1 MYHCHYLH
9 LCDADAVCFG
19 QGIKF
24 NQSKHRLSH
33 PSIAVARCRLVVPLP
48 AWEWFGPSWLTLGP
62 SHLPLCISTPPRWAS
77 WEINM
82 MMKKITHFTNIK
94 QKVSFTSLL
103 LPVCRINE
111 ADITHQ
117 DGSFSGNVGPAVIW
131 SFPNIPV
138 MLQRKQK
145 SNPSGFWLDTDTRT
159 MLAKIHSLP
168 LVDVNPNEIIICQKL
183 IYKWGGNESLV
194 KLSLGKTN
202 GTSLLYL
209 VPQGSPSFCVW
220 RLGSLFL
227 VFPCPSLQES
237 QPVKGQQKKQKHK

>member
-1 MYHCHYLH
+1 MKTPSKILKNVSLSLPAPVWCW
-9 LCDADAVCFG
+9 CCVFWTRN
-19 QGIKF
+19 KV
-24 NQSKHRLSH
+24 QSKHTHWLSH
-33 PSIAVARCRLVVPLP
+33 LSIAVARCRLVVPLP

-103 LPVCRINE
+103 LPVSRINE

-117 DGSFSGNVGPAVIW
+117 DGSFSSNVGPAVIW

-159 MLAKIHSLP
+159 T
-168 LVDVNPNEIIICQKL
+168 
-183 IYKWGGNESLV
+183 LV
-194 KLSLGKTN
+194 KKNTLAPSSGCKT
-202 GTSLLYL
+202 
-209 VPQGSPSFCVW
+209 
-220 RLGSLFL
+220 
-227 VFPCPSLQES
+227 
-237 QPVKGQQKKQKHK
+237 